1 MSVVQ
6 AELGIPEA
14 DWPGAESEAD
24 LVERAKHDREAF
36 TILYRRHYR
45 MISDY
50 VYRRTGDVHATEDLV
65 SDVFLTALRTL
76 PRYRYRGVPL
86 RFWLFRI
93 ATNAV
98 NHWARR
104 QRRRATT
111 SLHADQLEDA
121 PPPQCSTR
129 GEIDREYARRA
140 LLSLS
145 PKYQAVLSLHYF
157 EGLAVK
163 EVAQVIGCRVG
174 TVKSRLARARDALRQ
189 RLNSRR

>member
-6 AELGIPEA
+6 AQLGIREA

-45 MISDY
+45 MVSDY
-50 VYRRTGDVHATEDLV
+50 VYHRTGDVHATEDLV

-111 SLHADQLEDA
+111 SLHDQLEDA
-121 PPPQCSTR
+121 ATRPSSTR
-129 GEIDREYARRA
+129 DEIDREHARRA

-174 TVKSRLARARDALRQ
+174 TVKSRLARARDALRE